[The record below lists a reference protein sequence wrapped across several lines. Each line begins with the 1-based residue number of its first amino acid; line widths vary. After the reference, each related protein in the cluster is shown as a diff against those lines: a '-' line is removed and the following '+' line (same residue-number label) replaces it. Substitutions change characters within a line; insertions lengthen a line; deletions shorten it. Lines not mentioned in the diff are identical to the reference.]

1 MRTRCLIVGCLLA
14 GLAACV
20 RPSHGVS
27 RADNSGSGLRRAGL
41 WRQTVVRDGRPT
53 PFGPI
58 RICVDGATDARM
70 TMIGHTVG
78 GSRCTR
84 TVAKQADGSIRF
96 HSICSFGRGG
106 VVDSTGA
113 AWSNFSSTYHLHAD
127 SKVKGSIYRPL
138 NGAHATDVSASYI
151 GPCPSDM
158 APGEIIIGPG
168 LRVNL
173 NRLPIAGAAA
183 AFG

>member
-1 MRTRCLIVGCLLA
+1 MRTRCLIAACLLA
-14 GLAACV
+14 ALAACG

-27 RADNSGSGLRRAGL
+27 RAGDTGTGLRRAGL
-41 WRQTVVRDGRPT
+41 WRQTVVRDGKPA

-58 RICVDGATDARM
+58 RICVDSATDAKM
-70 TMIGHTVG
+70 TMIGQAVA

-84 TVAKQADGSIRF
+84 TVAKQPDGSMRF
-96 HSICSFGRGG
+96 HSICAFGRGG

-113 AWSNFSSTYHLHAD
+113 AWSDFSSSYHLHAD
-127 SKVKGSIYRPL
+127 SRVKGSIYRPL
-138 NGAHATDVSASYI
+138 NGAHATDISARYV